1 MKNLFCL
8 VVASV
13 MGAFAVFGNDLS
25 PIVTSLEKQRMSME
39 ADCAPLLA
47 KEWKAHGISSADILV
62 DSATYTGA
70 GVTPSVVVKLN
81 GSTLTNANYTLTY
94 TSNTNAGWGCVTVTA
109 DAKGLYGSQLAKFR
123 IEPIELA
130 ASNVTAISAQT
141 YNGYPLTPTPA
152 VTNGVS
158 ALVSG
163 TDYIVEGYADNVE
176 KGTGTVSVVGIGNFK
191 GKVIVPFEIQ

>member
-1 MKNLFCL
+1 MKNLFFM

-39 ADCAPLLA
+39 ARRAPLLA

-62 DSATYTGA
+62 GSATYTGEA
-70 GVTPSVVVKLN
+70 VTPSVVVKLN
-81 GSTLTNANYTLTY
+81 GATLTNANYTLTY

-141 YNGYPLTPTPA
+141 YNGYPLKPTPA
-152 VTNGVS
+152 VTNGV

-176 KGTGTVSVVGIGNFK
+176 KGTGTVSVVGIGNYK
-191 GKVIVPFEIQ
+191 GKVIVPFVIE